1 MTLGLLLVAIAAG
14 GGAFFLLWQ
23 RVQTLE
29 GMIERLRRQAA
40 ALPALAPHAT
50 PGDVALAAGPSPPAS
65 VPTANSGPA
74 KRPFISVVPKAPT
87 REEQIAKD
95 LPIIVAAVAAYMA
108 DVKPVIRV
116 YAPAQSPGMW
126 GMVSRFDH
134 RRSNR
139 MSWDRGVSAA
149 GANETRRQ
157 WYKFWSK
164 A

>member
-29 GMIERLRRQAA
+29 GMIERLRRQAT
-40 ALPALAPHAT
+40 ALPTPAPLAM
-50 PGDVALAAGPSPPAS
+50 PGDAAPAASAPPAASPPAS
-65 VPTANSGPA
+65 SGPA

-87 REEQIAKD
+87 REEQVAKD

-116 YAPAQSPGMW
+116 YTPAQSPGMW

>member
-40 ALPALAPHAT
+40 ATSTPVPLGAPSDVAVAASASPAASALASST
-50 PGDVALAAGPSPPAS
+50 
-65 VPTANSGPA
+65 PA

-108 DVKPVIRV
+108 DVKPVISV
-116 YAPAQSPGMW
+116 YVPAQSPGMW

-157 WYKFWSK
+157 WYKFWSR

>member
-29 GMIERLRRQAA
+29 GTIERLRRQAA
-40 ALPALAPHAT
+40 VSRVRAPLAT
-50 PGDVALAAGPSPPAS
+50 PSDVVGAASAPPAKS
-65 VPTANSGPA
+65 APANSGPA
-74 KRPFISVVPKAPT
+74 KRPYISVVPKAPT

-95 LPIIVAAVAAYMA
+95 LPIVVAAVAAYMA

-116 YAPAQSPGMW
+116 YAPAQNPGLW

-134 RRSNR
+134 RRSHR
-139 MSWDRGVSAA
+139 VSWDRSLAVA
-149 GANETRRQ
+149 GASETRRQ